1 MTDLGADPTSEVSS
15 FQRVIGKFTDIYDS
29 N

>member
-1 MTDLGADPTSEVSS
+1 MTDLGTDPTSEVSP
-15 FQRVIGKFTDIYDS
+15 FQRVIGKFTDIDDS